1 MSWRKL
7 VVVSIGAVLSIWAA
21 GCGGGSKP
29 IAVTVTASSSTV
41 DPTNTATLTATV
53 ANDKKSAGVTWGVS
67 GGGSLSNTTTTGATY
82 TAPAPASSALSVTV
96 TATSVADTTKTGTVT
111 ITVPAGPSVA
121 TSTLAAGTVGTA
133 YSVTLSGA
141 GGIPP
146 YTWSITNGTLP
157 AGLTMTAGG
166 VISGTPMA
174 SGVGSTN
181 LTFKMVDAGSPNPL
195 SATSTLG
202 LTINAA
208 PAITFTTTTLTNA
221 TYNATYSATVA
232 ATGGAGTLTYSIAS
246 GTLPT
251 GLSMSSAGVI
261 SGTPTAVGTSSVTV
275 KAADAFGDSATQP
288 LTLKVVYPPL
298 AITPATLPTGYVG
311 SVYTTTILA
320 ATGGSGTGYSF
331 ALQSGSSLPAGLAL
345 SAAGSITGTPTA
357 AATTNFAVTVTD
369 SASNTAN
376 LAMTIVVKPAVSITT
391 ATTLPTGYA
400 GSAYAQTLAATGGS
414 GTGYAWS
421 VSSGSSAPA
430 GLTLSSAGVLSGTP
444 TTTGTP
450 SFSVTVTDSVGNKA
464 TATFSMTIAAG
475 ISITTSTSLPYAYE
489 GSVYAPVTLAATGG
503 SGAPYTW
510 TWAAASG
517 SSLPAGLSLSTGG
530 VISGTP
536 TAAGSFT
543 IAITAK
549 DGASN
554 TATVDFTLK
563 VEATLAV
570 SSTTLPS
577 GTINVAYSTTLTAS
591 GGSGTGYAW
600 VVTAGANTLTPL
612 NLTLSAAGVLS
623 GTPGAT
629 GTANFTVQV
638 TDSQSHTA
646 TATLSV
652 SVYNSLTI
660 TTAALPAGGVDVAYS
675 QQLNAGGGSGSG
687 YIWSTTGTSNLA
699 SFGLSLSS
707 AGVISGTPTT
717 AGTASF
723 TANVTDSSSNTATQ
737 PLTILIYAGL
747 TLPAPNPSSLPS
759 TGYTTVAY
767 SGTIAVGGGSG
778 NYSWSVSGL
787 SDNLAAT
794 PSGGTVTIAGTPAS
808 AATVTFNVTV
818 TDTTTHGTV
827 TQNGY
832 TITISNP
839 TPVTLPS
846 ANPSSLGS
854 ATVSQSYTGAIN
866 ASGGVPP
873 YTWTINGTTVTAGGI
888 SLGNGT
894 LSASSTGGSTLS
906 ISGTPS
912 STGTV
917 TMTNVKITDNLST
930 TATQT
935 YTIAVNAAGS
945 QVSGHINLNTCGGGG
960 TQPTFTVSINTTPQ
974 QQVTTDSNG
983 NFSFASVPN
992 GSYTITPSISGPTSV
1007 FSPATLNVTV
1017 NNANLPNQ
1025 NFEVA
1030 LGYTVSGTVSYSG
1043 SSTGQIY
1050 VALSNNNCGGSGQ
1063 PGTSIATKG
1072 NYTIRG
1078 VQPGTYTIGAWMD
1091 TVGEGHPD
1099 VADPQGT
1106 LSETVS
1112 TSNVSNANVTLADQ
1126 SPTVPSAGPK
1136 LDLVMPANQGLVI
1149 AYGALKSGTNDLLEA
1164 VTSYTLQWSTSSSFS
1179 SPSSLTFKANGTG
1192 GAAVWIVNSTTAGM
1206 TGTFTDGTAYYFRAQ
1221 GVLGSSQTA
1230 WSYYGGPGKSCTSS
1244 SCAVSVTGGQLTSV
1258 ANCNTITGSTC
1269 NTITGAITIPTG
1281 VTASGPL
1288 YVGFYGGQTGIFAT
1302 RIANP
1307 TTGSGSPNAF
1317 TLYAPNGKGYFF
1329 FSILDQNNN
1338 GLIDAGDPNNT
1349 GGHNSNANIV
1359 NVAGDLTGQN
1369 LTLAGGNSEATAYTQ
1384 YYDQAC
1390 SGCGSNNTGYNLE
1403 LDLTGASKLPV
1414 KATLVSGPNV
1424 LNPVDMVPCTDCG
1437 EGRLQL
1443 NEGLLGATPAVND
1456 TYTFNVTY
1464 SDASTDTVTAKVTA
1478 VLGASQLA
1486 TNLSPGNGA
1495 NATSTPTFSWT
1506 YPSSASSYS
1515 YSFYLSPNDG
1525 NGDIWDIPG
1534 NGSVASGFS
1543 SSDIPGASITWGT
1556 DPTDS
1561 SNTPNVGSLSSGT
1574 YNWTFETYDM
1584 NGNSAQAQ
1592 TYFIVP

>member
-7 VVVSIGAVLSIWAA
+7 VVVSVGAALSIWAA
-21 GCGGGSKP
+21 GCGAGSKP
-29 IAVTVTASSSTV
+29 IAVTVTASSTTV

-53 ANDKKSAGVTWGVS
+53 ANDKKSAGVTWSVS
-67 GGGSLSNTTTTGATY
+67 GGGSLSNTSTTGATY

-96 TATSVADTTKTGTVT
+96 TATSVADATKTGTVT

-133 YSVTLSGA
+133 YSATLSGT

-174 SGVGSTN
+174 SAVGSTN

-208 PAITFTTTTLTNA
+208 PAISFTTTTLANA
-221 TYNATYSATVA
+221 TYNAAYSATVA
-232 ATGGAGTLTYSIAS
+232 ATGGAGTLTYAIAS
-246 GTLPT
+246 GALPT
-251 GLSMSSAGVI
+251 GLTMSSAGVI
-261 SGTPTAVGTSSVTV
+261 SGTPTVVGTFSVTV
-275 KAADAFGDSATQP
+275 RASDAFGDSATQA
-288 LTLKVVYPPL
+288 LTLRAVYPPL
-298 AITPATLPTGYVG
+298 AITQVTLPTGYVG
-311 SVYTTTILA
+311 SVYTATTLA
-320 ATGGSGTGYSF
+320 ATGGSGTGFSF

-357 AATTNFAVTVTD
+357 AGTTNFTVTVTD
-369 SASNTAN
+369 SASNNAA
-376 LAMTIVVKPAVSITT
+376 LAMAIVVKPGISITT

-400 GSAYAQTLAATGGS
+400 GSAYSQALAATGGS
-414 GTGYAWS
+414 GTGYTWS
-421 VSSGSSAPA
+421 ISSGSSAPA
-430 GLTLSSAGVLSGTP
+430 GLSLSSAGVLSGTP

-450 SFSVTVTDSVGNKA
+450 TFSVTVTDSASNKA

-517 SSLPAGLSLSTGG
+517 SSLPAGLSLSTAG

-549 DGASN
+549 DGAAN
-554 TATVDFTLK
+554 TTTVNFTLK

-570 SSTTLPS
+570 SSMTLPS

-591 GGSGTGYAW
+591 GGSGAGYTWA
-600 VVTAGANTLTPL
+600 VTAGANTLTPL
-612 NLTLSAAGVLS
+612 NLALSAAGVLS
-623 GTPGAT
+623 GTPAAT
-629 GTANFTVQV
+629 GTANFTVTV

-646 TATLSV
+646 TAALSV
-652 SVYNSLTI
+652 SIYNVLTI
-660 TTAALPAGGVDVAYS
+660 TTAALPAGGVGVAYS

-687 YIWSTTGTSNLA
+687 YTWTTTGSSNLA
-699 SFGLSLSS
+699 TLGLSLSS

-717 AGTASF
+717 ADTASF
-723 TANVTDSSSNTATQ
+723 TAKVTDSSSNTATQ

-759 TGYTTVAY
+759 TGFTNVAY
-767 SGTIAVGGGSG
+767 SGTINVAGGSG
-778 NYSWSVSGL
+778 NYSWSVTGL

-808 AATVTFNVTV
+808 AATVTFDVTV

-854 ATVSQSYTGAIN
+854 ATVNQSYTGAIN

-873 YTWTINGTTVTAGGI
+873 YTWSINGTAVTAGGI
-888 SLGNGT
+888 PLGNGT
-894 LSASSTGGSTLS
+894 LSASSTGGNTLS

-917 TMTNVKITDNLST
+917 TLTNVKVTDKLST

-935 YTIAVNAAGS
+935 YNITVNSAGS
-945 QVSGHINLNTCGGGG
+945 QVSGHINLNNCGGG
-960 TQPTFTVSINTTPQ
+960 TPPTFTVTINTTPQ
-974 QQVTTDSNG
+974 QQTTTDSSG
-983 NFSFASVPN
+983 NYSFASVPN
-992 GSYTITPSISGPTSV
+992 GSYTITPSISGASSV
-1007 FSPATLNVTV
+1007 FTPATLSATV
-1017 NNANLPNQ
+1017 NNANLSGQ
-1025 NFEVA
+1025 DFQAAV
-1030 LGYTVSGTVSYSG
+1030 GYTISGTVSYSG

-1050 VALSNNNCGGSGQ
+1050 VALSNNSCGGSGQ

-1078 VQPGTYTIGAWMD
+1078 VQPGSYTISAWMD

-1106 LSETVS
+1106 VSETVS

-1136 LDLVMPANQGLVI
+1136 LNMVIPANQGLVI
-1149 AYGALKSGTNDLLEA
+1149 AYGPLKSSSNDRLEA

-1192 GAAVWIVNSTTAGM
+1192 GADVWIVNSSTAGM
-1206 TGTFTDGTAYYFRAQ
+1206 TGTFTDGTPYYFRAQ

-1230 WSYYGGPGKSCTSS
+1230 WSYYGGPGTSCTSS
-1244 SCAVSVTGGQLTSV
+1244 SCAVTATGGQLTSA

-1269 NTITGAITIPTG
+1269 STITGAVTIPTG

-1288 YVGFYGGQTGIFAT
+1288 YVGFYGGQSGIFAT
-1302 RIANP
+1302 RIASP

-1317 TLYAPNGKGYFF
+1317 TLYVPNGQGYFF
-1329 FSILDQNNN
+1329 FGILDQHNN

-1349 GGHNSNANIV
+1349 GGNNSNANIV
-1359 NVAGDLTGQN
+1359 NVAGNLSGQDI
-1369 LTLAGGNSEATAYTQ
+1369 TLAGGNSEATVYTQ
-1384 YYDQAC
+1384 YYDNTC
-1390 SGCGSNNTGYNLE
+1390 SGCGSANIGYNLE
-1403 LDLTGASKLPV
+1403 LDLIGASKLPV
-1414 KATLVSGPNV
+1414 TATLVSGPNL
-1424 LNPVDMVPCTDCG
+1424 LNPIDMVPCTDCG
-1437 EGRLQL
+1437 DGRLQL
-1443 NEGLLGATPAVND
+1443 NESLLGATPAAGD

-1464 SDASTDTVTAKVTA
+1464 SDATTDTVTAKVTA
-1478 VLGASQLA
+1478 VLGAAQLA

-1515 YSFYLSPNDG
+1515 YSFYLYENNGS
-1525 NGDIWDIPG
+1525 GDIWDIPG
-1534 NGSVASGFS
+1534 SGSVGNGFN

-1556 DPTDS
+1556 DPTNA

-1574 YNWTFETYDM
+1574 YSWAFQTNDI